1 MITEDVGARPTG
13 PGNLEGV
20 TLGGGR
26 YRLEKRLDRQTGQG
40 QVYRGTHLALR
51 IPVAVKILP
60 GTRAQ
65 DRTART
71 RFQREALRAAQLH
84 HSNVVVIHDFGYE
97 ERLGI
102 YYIVS
107 EFVEGRDLQTLF
119 AQHPGRAPVE
129 QALPIVRQIGDA
141 LQYAHEQGIIH
152 RDVKP
157 GNILIETRTGRAV
170 LCDFGLARMEED
182 EDLGVTTEHTISG
195 TLPYMSPEQAMGL
208 AMDRRTDIYSF
219 GLVVYEM
226 LTGTHPFRG
235 QHDTSDTLRYK
246 QVHEPP
252 PSPRRL
258 NPQLSRK
265 VEAVLLKALAKAP
278 DQRYQT
284 ASEFVAALEQAVKA
298 PAGPSPVVWALAGAA
313 LVLIVAGAAW
323 ALQTSSRGNA
333 ALAPT
338 AAAASVITEPAPS
351 AAPLSPPTP
360 TAAPPTSAP
369 TTRPSDAPTSPPSA
383 TPIPTA
389 TATQKPTE
397 APTVTLAAT
406 ATARPSPTVT
416 PRPTD
421 SPRPPTA
428 APLTATPRPPAGP
441 AVVYEVEVENKSPW
455 GKGMISIQNATG
467 RQIGFDGSPANLEA
481 IRALWRAGD
490 RGGGAWKMLVKNQD
504 FDCGTCGNYA
514 GITYNI
520 VYDSG
525 QSVITLYMDVRKAFY
540 NPSAVGELIREA
552 ITPGRTQ
559 MSAPKMVAT
568 GG

>member
-1 MITEDVGARPTG
+1 M
-13 PGNLEGV
+13 
-20 TLGGGR
+20 
-26 YRLEKRLDRQTGQG
+26 
-40 QVYRGTHLALR
+40 YRGTHLALR

-84 HSNVVVIHDFGYE
+84 HSNIVVIHDFGYE

-107 EFVEGRDLQTLF
+107 EFVEGTDLQTLF
-119 AQHPGRAPVE
+119 AQHPGPVPIE
-129 QALPIVRQIGDA
+129 QALSIVRQIGEA

-157 GNILIETRTGRAV
+157 GNILIEARTGRAV
-170 LCDFGLARMEED
+170 LCDFGLARLEED
-182 EDLGVTTEHTISG
+182 EDLEVTTAHTIAG
-195 TLPYMSPEQAMGL
+195 TLPYMSPEQALGSDV
-208 AMDRRTDIYSF
+208 DRRTDIYSL
-219 GLVVYEM
+219 GLVLYEM
-226 LTGTHPFRG
+226 LTGTHPFRSP
-235 QHDTSDTLRYK
+235 HDTSDTMRYK

-252 PSPRRL
+252 PPPRKL
-258 NPQLSRK
+258 NPKLTRK
-265 VEAVLLKALAKAP
+265 VEAVLLKVLAKAP

-284 ASEFVAALEQAVKA
+284 AAEFVAALEKAARA
-298 PAGPSPVVWALAGAA
+298 PARPAPLVLALAGAA

-323 ALQTSSRGNA
+323 ALQTSRGNSGPSPTAVVAFA
-333 ALAPT
+333 ATEPTPGATLSPAPT
-338 AAAASVITEPAPS
+338 QTAEP
-351 AAPLSPPTP
+351 TI
-360 TAAPPTSAP
+360 
-369 TTRPSDAPTSPPSA
+369 RPSDVPTLPPSA

-389 TATQKPTE
+389 TATREPTA
-397 APTVTLAAT
+397 APTVTPTAT
-406 ATARPSPTVT
+406 ATARPSPTYT

-428 APLTATPRPPAGP
+428 VPPPRP
-441 AVVYEVEVENKSPW
+441 AVVYEIEVENKSPW
-455 GKGMISIQNATG
+455 GKGTISIQNATG
-467 RQIGFDGSPANLEA
+467 RQIGFDSSPANIEA
-481 IRALWRAGD
+481 VRALWRAGD
-490 RGGGAWKMLVKNQD
+490 RGGGAWKMIVKNQD

-520 VYDSG
+520 VYENA
-525 QSVITLYMDVRKAFY
+525 QSTIILFVDVRRAFY
-540 NPSAVGELIREA
+540 NPAAVGELIREA

-559 MSAPKMVAT
+559 MSAPKMVAV